1 MNPELD
7 AAMKISTHDL
17 PARNA
22 LVALNIKVGEVFR
35 SLAIDKRRLP
45 ASQLNKRGIPA
56 YVAEW
61 VLESVVPG
69 QGELTQ
75 DEAMKVLDWAARII
89 PGPSEQHIIRHRLAQ
104 GQTVKVLTPLQAEIM
119 LKKGK
124 EPERLGKLGLLGI
137 ADAYISDTLL
147 EEHPDLL
154 RQGMWG
160 VVELGALKDG
170 VAVLSF
176 KPMQA
181 TVNLSLFKEARK
193 KFTLTEWRALLLT
206 TLGFDPA
213 AFTEEQETWLLCR
226 LLPLVQKNMHM
237 MELAPKGTGKSFT
250 YENISPKVR
259 LISGG
264 NISPAVLFVN
274 NASGAWGLLARFKV
288 VVLDE
293 VQTSK
298 FEQPEEIV
306 GGLKG
311 YLANGKL
318 TRGGLHETASDCSFV
333 MLANIT
339 LDDAQNP
346 VKDSLVEELPKFL
359 RETAFL
365 DRIKALIP
373 GWELPKLSSKLL
385 ISSDSPLTVGLK
397 SDFFGDALV
406 ALREDL
412 SAERYCHQHVHLGG
426 EKPYRRNEEAVRAI
440 AAGLMKIQFPH
451 GEVDP
456 TDFYTYCLKPAL
468 KLRQGIWTELYSLD
482 SEYRQYELRITQA
495 KA

>member
-1 MNPELD
+1 MTFSETDFSQTVPQGGPLCQDEL
-7 AAMKISTHDL
+7 
-17 PARNA
+17 R
-22 LVALNIKVGEVFR
+22 ALNDKANAVFK

-45 ASQLNKRGIPA
+45 ASQLGGRGIPA

-61 VLESVVPG
+61 VLEKVVPG
-69 QGELTQ
+69 QGELTPA
-75 DEAMKVLDWAARII
+75 EAAKVIDWAARVI
-89 PGPSEQHIIRHRLAQ
+89 PGPSEQNIIKHKLAQ
-104 GQTVKVLTPLQAEIM
+104 GQTVKVLTPLQAEVQI
-119 LKKGK
+119 KKGK
-124 EPERLGKLGLLGI
+124 EPERVAQLGLLGI
-137 ADAYISDTLL
+137 SDAYISDGLL
-147 EEHPDLL
+147 DEYPDLL

-170 VAVLSF
+170 AAVLSF
-176 KPMQA
+176 QPMQA
-181 TVNLSLFKEARK
+181 SINLNLYKEARK
-193 KFTLTEWRALLLT
+193 KFTLHEWRALLLT
-206 TLGFDPA
+206 TLGFDPS
-213 AFTEEQETWLLCR
+213 AFSETQQTWLLCR

-237 MELAPKGTGKSFT
+237 MELAPKGTGKSFM

-274 NASGAWGLLARFKV
+274 NASGNWGLLARFKV

-298 FEQPEEIV
+298 FEKPEEIV

-318 TRGGLHETASDCSFV
+318 TRGGLHETASDCGFV

-339 LDDAQNP
+339 LDDHQNP
-346 VKDSLVEELPKFL
+346 VKNSLVEELPKFL

-365 DRIKALIP
+365 DRLKALIP
-373 GWELPKLSSKLL
+373 GWELPKLSSRLL
-385 ISSDSPLTVGLK
+385 VGSNSALTVGLK

-412 SAERYCHQHVHLGG
+412 AADSYAARAVKLGG
-426 EKPYRRNEEAVRAI
+426 DMPYRRNEAAVRDM

-451 GEVDP
+451 GEVSHE
-456 TDFYTYCLKPAL
+456 DFYAYCLKPAIR
-468 KLRQGIWTELYSLD
+468 LRQGIWDELYGLD
-482 SEYRQYELRITQA
+482 SEYRQYEAVIRPA
-495 KA
+495 

>member
-1 MNPELD
+1 MTHVNAIPTLSPPLE
-7 AAMKISTHDL
+7 AADL
-17 PARNA
+17 RVLNA
-22 LVALNIKVGEVFR
+22 KVTEVFR

-45 ASQLNKRGIPA
+45 ASQLSKRGIPA

-69 QGELTQ
+69 QGELSA
-75 DEAMKVLDWAARII
+75 DEAARVLEWAARVI
-89 PGPSEQHIIRHRLAQ
+89 PGPSEQNIIKHKLVQ
-104 GQTVKVLTPLQAEIM
+104 GQSVKVLTPLQAEIRI
-119 LKKGK
+119 KKGK
-124 EPERLGKLGLLGI
+124 EPERLAQLSLLGI
-137 ADAYISDTLL
+137 SDAYISDGLL
-147 EEHPDLL
+147 EEYPDLL

-181 TVNLSLFKEARK
+181 SVNLALYKEARK
-193 KFTLTEWRALLLT
+193 KFTLSEWRALLLT
-206 TLGFDPA
+206 TLGFDPV
-213 AFTEEQETWLLCR
+213 AFSDEQQTWLLCR
-226 LLPLVQKNMHM
+226 LLPLVQKNMHL
-237 MELAPKGTGKSFT
+237 MELAPKGTGKSFM
-250 YENISPKVR
+250 YENISPMVR
-259 LISGG
+259 LVSGG
-264 NISPAVLFVN
+264 NISRAVLFVN
-274 NASGAWGLLARFKV
+274 NASGTWGLLARFKV

-293 VQTSK
+293 IQTSK
-298 FEQPEEIV
+298 FTNPEEIV

-318 TRGGLHETASDCSFV
+318 TAGGLHETASDCGFV

-339 LDDAQNP
+339 LDDQQRR
-346 VKDSLVEELPKFL
+346 VKASLVEELPPFL

-365 DRIKALIP
+365 DRIRALLP

-385 ISSDSPLTVGLK
+385 IGQDSPLTMGLK

-412 SAERYCHQHVHLGG
+412 MAESYCARNIQLGG

-451 GEVDP
+451 GDVDP
-456 TDFYTYCLKPAL
+456 LDFQRYCVKPAL
-468 KLRQGIWTELYSLD
+468 RLRQGIWDELYAMD
-482 SEYRQYELRITQA
+482 GEYRQYEARITLDHT
-495 KA
+495 

>member
-1 MNPELD
+1 MNIDPQV
-7 AAMKISTHDL
+7 
-17 PARNA
+17 RNA
-22 LVALNIKVGEVFR
+22 PLDTEALRQLNAKVSEVFR

-45 ASQLNKRGIPA
+45 ASQLSKRGIPA

-61 VLESVVPG
+61 VLEKVVPG
-69 QGELTQ
+69 QGELSPE
-75 DEAMKVLDWAARII
+75 EATKVLEWAARVI
-89 PGPSEQHIIRHRLAQ
+89 PGPSEQNIIKHKLAQ
-104 GQTVKVLTPLQAEIM
+104 GQTVKVLTPLQAEVQI
-119 LKKGK
+119 KKGK
-124 EPERLGKLGLLGI
+124 EPERVAQLKLLGI
-137 ADAYISDTLL
+137 SDAYISDNLL

-160 VVELGALKDG
+160 VVEIGALKDG
-170 VAVLSF
+170 AAVLSF
-176 KPMQA
+176 QPMQA
-181 TVNLSLFKEARK
+181 SVNLTLYKEARK
-193 KFTLTEWRALLLT
+193 KFTLHEWRALLLT

-213 AFTEEQETWLLCR
+213 AFTDEQQTFLLCR

-274 NASGAWGLLARFKV
+274 NANGTWGILARFKV

-298 FEQPEEIV
+298 FEKPEEIV

-318 TRGGLHETASDCSFV
+318 TRGGLHETASDCGFV

-339 LDDAQNP
+339 LDDEQRP
-346 VKDSLVEELPKFL
+346 VKNSLVEELPRFL

-385 ISSDSPLTVGLK
+385 VGADSALTVGLK
-397 SDFFGDALV
+397 SDFFGDALI

-412 SAERYCHQHVHLGG
+412 AAESYAARAVQLGG
-426 EKPYRRNEEAVRAI
+426 EKPYRRNEEAVRGI

-451 GEVDP
+451 GDVDP
-456 TDFYTYCLKPAL
+456 ADFLTYCLKPAIR
-468 KLRQGIWTELYSLD
+468 LRQGIWDELYALD
-482 SEYRQYELRITQA
+482 SEYRQYEPRITQA
-495 KA
+495 RT

>member
-1 MNPELD
+1 MTFSDMDWAEQTPQAGPLNAEDLGSLGEKV
-7 AAMKISTHDL
+7 AA
-17 PARNA
+17 
-22 LVALNIKVGEVFR
+22 VFK

-45 ASQLNKRGIPA
+45 ASQLGGRGIPA

-61 VLESVVPG
+61 VLEKVVPG
-69 QGELTQ
+69 RGELTPA
-75 DEAMKVLDWAARII
+75 EATKVQEWAAKVI
-89 PGPSEQHIIRHRLAQ
+89 PGPSEQNIIKHRLAQ
-104 GQTVKVLTPLQAEIM
+104 GQTVKVLTPLQAEVRI
-119 LKKGK
+119 KKGK
-124 EPERLGKLGLLGI
+124 EPERVAQLSLLGI
-137 ADAYISDTLL
+137 SDAYISDALL

-170 VAVLSF
+170 AAVLSF
-176 KPMQA
+176 QPMQA
-181 TVNLSLFKEARK
+181 SINLNLYKEASK
-193 KFTLTEWRALLLT
+193 KFTLQEWRAVLLT
-206 TLGFDPA
+206 TLGFDPS
-213 AFTEEQETWLLCR
+213 AFSETQQTWLLCR

-237 MELAPKGTGKSFT
+237 MELAPKGTGKSFM

-274 NASGAWGLLARFKV
+274 NANGTWGLLARFKV

-298 FEQPEEIV
+298 FEKPEEIV

-318 TRGGLHETASDCSFV
+318 TRGGLHETASDCGFV

-339 LDDAQNP
+339 LDDNQQP
-346 VKDSLVEELPKFL
+346 VKNSLVEELPKFL

-373 GWELPKLSSKLL
+373 GWELPKLSSRLL
-385 ISSDSPLTVGLK
+385 VGQDSPLTVGLK
-397 SDFFGDALV
+397 SDFFGDALI
-406 ALREDL
+406 ALRDDL
-412 SAERYCHQHVHLGG
+412 TAESYASRAVKLGG
-426 EKPYRRNEEAVRAI
+426 EMPYRRNEEAVRSM

-451 GEVDP
+451 GEVSSE
-456 TDFYTYCLKPAL
+456 DFYAYCLKPAIR
-468 KLRQGIWTELYSLD
+468 LRQGIWDELYGLD
-482 SEYRQYELRITQA
+482 SEYRQYEAVIKQA
-495 KA
+495 